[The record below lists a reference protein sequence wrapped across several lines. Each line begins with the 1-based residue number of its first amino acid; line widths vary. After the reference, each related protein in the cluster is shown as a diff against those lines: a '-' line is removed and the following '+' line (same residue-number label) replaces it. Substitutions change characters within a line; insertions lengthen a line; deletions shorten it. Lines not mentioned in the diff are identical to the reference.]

1 MMSRQPRQLSGWRQ
15 SPIMKQ
21 AFGPVF
27 FDPCIRI
34 DIPMALRLRTTV
46 LPLAFALA
54 AAGCATSPHPA
65 GGSIDINLV
74 ALNDFH
80 GNLEPSKYT
89 WAPSGGDKKETIQ
102 AGGIDVLKGA
112 LNAFRKEDKDL
123 LFVAAGDL
131 VGASPAMS
139 SMFADEPSIEAMNR
153 MGLVASSL
161 GNHEF
166 DQGSKELLRQQHGG
180 CDSPRPAKAC
190 QLSKD
195 FHGAGFTYLATN
207 VVDAQTGKNLVPG
220 WRIVDVKGVKVGL
233 VGAVLKDTPSV
244 AVASAIKGLSFLD
257 EAESI
262 NKVLPEMRAQGAQ
275 VFVVLIHE
283 GGHTSEAYDKTYCDG
298 LQGPIVGIVKKLD
311 PAIRLVITGHSHKGY
326 LCKVD
331 GRVVTQAD
339 AAGHLLSRIK
349 MTVDPRSGRVDD
361 IQVRNVVMAPDAFTP
376 DAQMAAY
383 LRDVRARSAAE
394 LARPIARIGAPNVPR
409 KESDAGESPL
419 GDVIADAV
427 VAATREQG
435 VQLGFMNP
443 GGIRKDLEAGE
454 GGVVSFGQA
463 QAVLPFGN
471 TLVVLDITG
480 AQLRTLL
487 EQQWDRPGNE
497 RYMLQVSSGLSYAW
511 DSTRPVGQRLVPGS
525 LKVDGKPV
533 DEGKTYRIVAN
544 NFLADGG
551 DNFPVLAK
559 GAKRQDTGMRDL
571 DALVAYLKQHPEIG
585 ASSLAAPQARI
596 NKVR

>member
-1 MMSRQPRQLSGWRQ
+1 MLMNFS
-15 SPIMKQ
+15 
-21 AFGPVF
+21 A
-27 FDPCIRI
+27 
-34 DIPMALRLRTTV
+34 RT
-46 LPLAFALA
+46 AALA
-54 AAGCATSPHPA
+54 VALALAGCATPPRHA
-65 GGSIDINLV
+65 GVDINLV

-80 GNLEPSKYT
+80 GNLEPSKYSY
-89 WAPSGGDKKETIQ
+89 APPGSDKKQAIQ

-131 VGASPAMS
+131 VGASPALS
-139 SMFADEPSIEAMNR
+139 SMWADEPSIEAMNM
-153 MGLVASSL
+153 MGLAASSL

-166 DQGSKELLRQQHGG
+166 DQGSKELLRQQRGG

-195 FHGAGFTYLATN
+195 FRGAGFSYLATN
-207 VVDAQTGKNLVPG
+207 VVDQQTGKNLVPG

-233 VGAVLKDTPSV
+233 IGAVLKDTPSV

-262 NKVLPEMRAQGAQ
+262 NKVLPDMRAQGAQ

-283 GGHTSEAYDKTYCDG
+283 GGHTGEAFDKTYCDG

-349 MTVDPRSGRVDD
+349 MRVDPTTGKVDD
-361 IQVRNVVMAPDAFTP
+361 IEVRNVVMAPGAFTP
-376 DAQMAAY
+376 DPQLAAY
-383 LRDVRARSAAE
+383 LQGVRARSTAE
-394 LARPIARIGAPNVPR
+394 LAKPVARLGAAGLAR
-409 KESDAGESPL
+409 KENEAGESPL
-419 GDVIADAV
+419 GDLIADAV
-427 VAATREQG
+427 AAATRDQG
-435 VQLGFMNP
+435 VQVGFMNP

-471 TLVVLDITG
+471 TLVVLDLTG
-480 AQLRTLL
+480 AQLRAVL
-487 EQQWDRPGNE
+487 EQQWDRQGE
-497 RYMLQVSSGLSYAW
+497 RYMLQVSRGLSYAW

-533 DEGKTYRIVAN
+533 DDAQTYRVVAN

-551 DNFPVLAK
+551 DFFPTLAK
-559 GAKRQDTGMRDL
+559 GGNRLDTGMRDL
-571 DALVAYLKQHPEIG
+571 DALIAYMKQHPDTG
-585 ASSLAAPQARI
+585 AAALAAPQPRI
-596 NKVR
+596 NKLR

>member
-1 MMSRQPRQLSGWRQ
+1 MT
-15 SPIMKQ
+15 
-21 AFGPVF
+21 VF
-27 FDPCIRI
+27 RS
-34 DIPMALRLRTTV
+34 AGAA
-46 LPLAFALA
+46 PLILA
-54 AAGCATSPHPA
+54 SLLAGCATTPA
-65 GGSIDINLV
+65 TRARGPVELNLV
-74 ALNDFH
+74 AINDFH
-80 GNLEPSKYT
+80 GNLEASKYT
-89 WAPSGGDKKETIQ
+89 LAPNGSDKKQTIQ

-112 LNAFRKEDKDL
+112 LDAFRKEDKDL

-180 CDSPRPAKAC
+180 CDSPRPGKAC

-195 FHGAGFTYLATN
+195 FRGAGFTYLAAN

-257 EAESI
+257 EADAI
-262 NKVLPEMRAQGAQ
+262 NKVLPAMRAQGAQ

-283 GGHTSEAYDKTYCDG
+283 GGHTGDAFDKANCDG
-298 LQGPIVGIVKKLD
+298 LEGPIVGIVKRLD

-331 GRVVTQAD
+331 GRTVTQAD
-339 AAGHLLSRIK
+339 AAGHLLSRIR
-349 MTVDPRSGRVDD
+349 MTVEPDSGRVDD
-361 IQVRNVVMAPDAFTP
+361 IQVRNVVMTPGAFTP

-383 LRDVRARSAAE
+383 LRDVRARSTAE
-394 LARPIARIGAPNVPR
+394 LAKPVAKIAAQNVAR
-409 KESDAGESPL
+409 KEGESGESPL
-419 GDVIADAV
+419 GDVIADAA
-427 VAATREQG
+427 VAATRDQG

-471 TLVVLDITG
+471 TLVVMDVTG
-480 AQLRTLL
+480 AQLRAML
-487 EQQWDRPGNE
+487 EQQWDRPNKDQ
-497 RYMLQVSSGLSYAW
+497 YMLQVSRALSYAW
-511 DSTRPVGQRLVPGS
+511 DSTRPAGQRLVPGS
-525 LKVDGKPV
+525 LKVNGAPV
-533 DEGKTYRIVAN
+533 DENKSYRIVAN

-559 GAKRQDTGMRDL
+559 GVNRRDTGMRDL
-571 DALVAYLKQHPEIG
+571 DALIGYLKQSPDIG
-585 ASSLAAPQARI
+585 AASMAAPQPRI
-596 NKVR
+596 NKIR

>member
-1 MMSRQPRQLSGWRQ
+1 
-15 SPIMKQ
+15 MKQ

-34 DIPMALRLRTTV
+34 DIHMALRLRTAALTV
-46 LPLAFALA
+46 AFAFA

-65 GGSIDINLV
+65 SGSVELNLV
-74 ALNDFH
+74 AINDFH

-89 WAPSGGDKKETIQ
+89 WAPAGSQQKQTIQ
-102 AGGIDVLKGA
+102 AGGIDVLGGA

-139 SMFADEPSIEAMNR
+139 SMFADEPSIEAMNK

-180 CDSPRPAKAC
+180 CDSPRPGKAC
-190 QLSKD
+190 QISKD
-195 FHGAGFTYLATN
+195 FRGAGFTYLATN

-262 NKVLPEMRAQGAQ
+262 NKALPEMRAKGAE

-283 GGHTSEAYDKTYCDG
+283 GGHTGEPYDKTYCDG

-349 MTVDPRSGRVDD
+349 MTVDRASGRVED
-361 IQVRNVVMAPDAFTP
+361 IQVRNVVMAPGAFTP
-376 DAQMAAY
+376 DPQLAAY
-383 LRDVRARSAAE
+383 LRDVRARSTAE
-394 LARPIARIGAPNVPR
+394 LAKPVARIAAPAVARREN
-409 KESDAGESPL
+409 DAGESPL
-419 GDVIADAV
+419 GDVIADAI
-427 VAATREQG
+427 VAAMREQG

-443 GGIRKDLEAGE
+443 GGIRKDLEADSN
-454 GGVVSFGQA
+454 GVVSFGQA

-471 TLVVLDITG
+471 TLVVLDISG
-480 AQLRTLL
+480 AQLRTML

-497 RYMLQVSSGLSYAW
+497 RYMLQVSGGLSYAW

-533 DEGKTYRIVAN
+533 DDSRTYRIVAN

-559 GAKRQDTGMRDL
+559 GVNRHDTGMRDL
-571 DALVAYLKQHPEIG
+571 DALIAYLKQHPEIG
-585 ASSLAAPQARI
+585 ATSLAAPQARI

>member
-1 MMSRQPRQLSGWRQ
+1 MT
-15 SPIMKQ
+15 
-21 AFGPVF
+21 VF
-27 FDPCIRI
+27 RPGRAG
-34 DIPMALRLRTTV
+34 MT
-46 LPLAFALA
+46 ALA
-54 AAGCATSPHPA
+54 LALTMAGCAHAPTPA
-65 GGSIDINLV
+65 PRGPIEINLV

-89 WAPSGGDKKETIQ
+89 YTPAGSAQKQTIQ
-102 AGGIDVLKGA
+102 AGGIDVLGGA
-112 LNAFRKEDKDL
+112 LAAFRKEDKDL

-139 SMFADEPSIEAMNR
+139 SMFADEPSIEAMNM
-153 MGLVASSL
+153 MGLAASSL

-195 FHGAGFTYLATN
+195 FGGAGFSYLAAN
-207 VVDAQTGKNLVPG
+207 VVDAASGKTLVPG
-220 WRIVDVKGVKVGL
+220 WRIVDVKGVKIGL

-244 AVASAIKGLSFLD
+244 AVASAIRGLSFLD
-257 EAESI
+257 EADAI
-262 NKVLPEMRAQGAQ
+262 NKALPAMRAQGAQ

-283 GGHTSEAYDKTYCDG
+283 GGHTGEAFDKTYCDG
-298 LQGPIVGIVKKLD
+298 LEGPIVGIVKKLD
-311 PAIRLVITGHSHKGY
+311 PAIRLVITGHSHKAY

-339 AAGHLLSRIK
+339 AAGHLLSRIR
-349 MTVDPRSGRVDD
+349 MTVDPASGRVDAID
-361 IQVRNVVMAPDAFTP
+361 VRNVVMAPGAFMP
-376 DAQMAAY
+376 DPKLAAY
-383 LRDVRARSAAE
+383 LQQIRARSTAE
-394 LARPIARIGAPNVPR
+394 LAKPVARIAAGLPR

-427 VAATREQG
+427 AAATRDQG
-435 VQLGFMNP
+435 VQIGFMNP

-480 AQLRTLL
+480 AQLRALL

-497 RYMLQVSSGLSYAW
+497 RYMLQVSRALSYAW
-511 DSTRPVGQRLVPGS
+511 DSARPVGQRLVPGS

-533 DEGKTYRIVAN
+533 DDSKTYRIVAN

-559 GAKRQDTGMRDL
+559 GGNRRDTGMRDL
-571 DALVAYLKQHPEIG
+571 DALIGYLKQNADIG
-585 ASSLAAPQARI
+585 ATSLASPQPRI